1 MSRPPNARPA
11 PNGREMHVS
20 RMGSGAGVHHG
31 RLPRFRG
38 ESYRVRHA
46 LMQRGVFRKHARN
59 A

>member
-1 MSRPPNARPA
+1 MSRHPNARPA
-11 PNGREMHVS
+11 PKGREMHVS

-46 LMQRGVFRKHARN
+46 LMQ
-59 A
+59 